1 VHLYYL
7 CEILFGKCADAN
19 FCVTKSMQKFLHE
32 NWGIER
38 SVHVLYDRPPSFF
51 RAATTSEKHQLF
63 VKLMQESS
71 EFSALLR
78 SSNSVATQSLLKGM
92 GLESSMVVTIEVTP
106 FTVKATPL
114 TPATWRGTIEGDPS
128 VIALRADRPALLVSS
143 TSWTADEDFDLLLE
157 ALKLYDDALL
167 QEGYGNRPRILLI
180 VTGKGDLRERYSQ
193 RMRNA
198 NLHYVQM
205 CTLWLAPEDYPTL
218 LASADLGICLHTS
231 SSGLDLPMKVVDM
244 FGCGLPVCAVQFQ
257 WSVGLLSS
265 SRKRLSLTF
274 RSSWNRKLCG
284 VLMIVFFFGHFI
296 ICSLH
301 ELVLHGTNGFTFSP
315 GNSKQLADQLLE
327 IFQHFPHGSNV
338 LAHLRENI
346 QEFSRMRW
354 EDNWNITALPVIVA
368 LAIGTSSKQRRFPR
382 SFLFFFLLTF
392 SALLIGIFLFFF
404 FLLFFSFRVL

>member
-1 VHLYYL
+1 MPKAEEILGNSLNIAVLVLGDLGRSPRMQYHALSLANLSHSEISSVKVELIGYDGCPCRQEVVSHPSITIHPLSPLRSSPMKIRYFQVAFLFYKVFYQIFQLLSILLFKLKRIDILLVQTPPAIPTLIVACLVCALRGWSLIIDWHNLGYTILKMSKRSTLLVHLYYL

-157 ALKLYDDALL
+157 ALKFYDDALL
-167 QEGYGNRPRILLI
+167 QEGYGNRPRILLV
-180 VTGKGDLRERYSQ
+180 VTGKRTQVSYRRY
-193 RMRNA
+193 A
-198 NLHYVQM
+198 
-205 CTLWLAPEDYPTL
+205 
-218 LASADLGICLHTS
+218 
-231 SSGLDLPMKVVDM
+231 
-244 FGCGLPVCAVQFQ
+244 
-257 WSVGLLSS
+257 
-265 SRKRLSLTF
+265 
-274 RSSWNRKLCG
+274 
-284 VLMIVFFFGHFI
+284 
-296 ICSLH
+296 
-301 ELVLHGTNGFTFSP
+301 
-315 GNSKQLADQLLE
+315 
-327 IFQHFPHGSNV
+327 
-338 LAHLRENI
+338 
-346 QEFSRMRW
+346 
-354 EDNWNITALPVIVA
+354 
-368 LAIGTSSKQRRFPR
+368 
-382 SFLFFFLLTF
+382 
-392 SALLIGIFLFFF
+392 
-404 FLLFFSFRVL
+404 

>member
-1 VHLYYL
+1 
-7 CEILFGKCADAN
+7 
-19 FCVTKSMQKFLHE
+19 
-32 NWGIER
+32 
-38 SVHVLYDRPPSFF
+38 
-51 RAATTSEKHQLF
+51 
-63 VKLMQESS
+63 
-71 EFSALLR
+71 
-78 SSNSVATQSLLKGM
+78 VATQSLLKGM

-157 ALKLYDDALL
+157 ALKFYDDALL

-257 WSVGLLSS
+257 
-265 SRKRLSLTF
+265 
-274 RSSWNRKLCG
+274 C
-284 VLMIVFFFGHFI
+284 
-296 ICSLH
+296 LH

-327 IFQHFPHGSNV
+327 IFEHFPHGSNV

-354 EDNWNITALPVIVA
+354 EDNWNITALPVIIA
-368 LAIGTSSKQRRFPR
+368 LAIGTSSKHRRFPR
-382 SFLFFFLLTF
+382 SFLFFFLSF
-392 SALLIGIFLFFF
+392 SALLIG
-404 FLLFFSFRVL
+404 FLLLLLLFSFRVL